1 MFKNIFIIGICVVGA
16 IEWLKNLLPTK
27 VKENKAVLT
36 IISGTVSTIGAILF
50 VLFGQKLGLVETLDP
65 TYYVNYII
73 YIGGTVGIVQ
83 VNYATLLKL
92 FKAIVERLKAK
103 YSTPIDE
110 NAVAD
115 EIVDTV
121 TTKVTEAITETVK
134 EATTSKKK

>member
-103 YSTPIDE
+103 Y
-110 NAVAD
+110 
-115 EIVDTV
+115 
-121 TTKVTEAITETVK
+121 
-134 EATTSKKK
+134 

>member
-1 MFKNIFIIGICVVGA
+1 M
-16 IEWLKNLLPTK
+16 PTK
-27 VKENKAVLT
+27 AKENKVVLT
-36 IISGTVSTIGAILF
+36 VISGTVSTIGAILF